1 MRNGKES
8 TAEVTIADRA
18 KLFAARL
25 GGEQQQG
32 DEGQPQESKFGLT
45 VKGIT
50 QDMANRYSLPN
61 TKGVIV
67 QDVKPDGF
75 GDTAGLS
82 RGDVIL
88 EINKQ
93 PVNNEDDYHRIE
105 TADEERSGRGLPGT
119 AARQPRQQYRVHGR
133 HAAVTRRY
141 SGSFQRSNLQAIP
154 AAALRHHRYLD
165 ARVAPVSFW
174 EPGSFLLFP

>member
-1 MRNGKES
+1 VADISSLKPGTTAKLGYVRNGKES
-8 TAEVTIADRA
+8 SAEVTIADRA

-25 GGEQQQG
+25 GGEQEQG
-32 DEGQPQESKFGLT
+32 EEGQPQESKFGLT

-75 GDTAGLS
+75 GDTAGLG
-82 RGDVIL
+82 RGDIIL

-93 PVNNEDDYHRIE
+93 PVNSEEDYRRLE
-105 TADEERSGRGLPGT
+105 AQAKSGQDVVFLVRPRGTRDNSTVFMGGTLP
-119 AARQPRQQYRVHGR
+119 
-133 HAAVTRRY
+133 
-141 SGSFQRSNLQAIP
+141 
-154 AAALRHHRYLD
+154 
-165 ARVAPVSFW
+165 
-174 EPGSFLLFP
+174 